1 MVLPFTV
8 ATSLIFLHSR
18 PSFLVLLACALV
30 TLGFFVGVFLDGT
43 SVSMIGIFFG
53 VASSVITAVHSV
65 VIKKSL
71 EVVKGS
77 ALHLSWYTN
86 LYSTIL
92 LFPIV
97 ILAGEGPDVSN
108 LLFGNISKDAFS
120 AFLWGSMITVSVTS
134 PLSEQLSTKYHIGYS
149 RVFDE
154 HRQSALHQ
162 GHLSHHT
169 HGLIRRSRSRRV
181 PAWGTVLPRCHHQ
194 VRVHTFDIMPRTDLL
209 YQRPCFL
216 HRDHLGW
223 LCVLYLGQTQ
233 RIRGHEAICPSSLG
247 RR

>member
-1 MVLPFTV
+1 
-8 ATSLIFLHSR
+8 
-18 PSFLVLLACALV
+18 
-30 TLGFFVGVFLDGT
+30 VGVFLDGT

-77 ALHLSWYTN
+77 TLHLSWYTN

-97 ILAGEGPDVSN
+97 ILAGEGPDVSD

-120 AFLWGSMITVSVTS
+120 AFLWGSMITVSAPSPTS
-134 PLSEQLSTKYHIGYS
+134 QQLLTKYHTGYS
-149 RVFDE
+149 WVLDE
-154 HRQSALHQ
+154 HRQSALDQ

-181 PAWGTVLPRCHHQ
+181 ATWSTVLPRRYYQ
-194 VRVHTFDIMPRTDLL
+194 VCVHASALMPRTDLL

-223 LCVLYLGQTQ
+223 LCVLYLG
-233 RIRGHEAICPSSLG
+233 
-247 RR
+247 